1 MPIKK
6 QEEKEEK
13 LVEIKQERRRFQRDF
28 EGLLKQLS
36 CGTPTERRWAA
47 RDLADYKEA
56 SKHLLDQLL
65 KEEDISVREAIIS
78 SLLKIGDEIAIQG
91 LIECLR
97 SDDAHLRNSAI
108 EALKV
113 IPEKVES
120 HIEKLLK
127 DEDPDVRI
135 FVVNILESLRHPK
148 VIQWLIE
155 VLEKDENVNVCG
167 AALDLLAEVGTE
179 EAVPAIKKVKER
191 FKDEP
196 YIQFAA
202 DVALRRINAGS
213 NSC

>member
-6 QEEKEEK
+6 QEEKEERP
-13 LVEIKQERRRFQRDF
+13 VDIKQERRRFQRSF

-36 CGTPTERRWAA
+36 FGTPIERRWAA

-108 EALKV
+108 EALKF
-113 IPEKVES
+113 IPEKVGP

-135 FVVNILESLRHPK
+135 FAVNILESLRHPK
-148 VIQWLIE
+148 VVKWLIE

-167 AALDLLAEVGTE
+167 TALDLLAEVGTE

-202 DVALRRINAGS
+202 DVALKRINASS
-213 NSC
+213 NNC